1 MKGTTKVGSY
11 NITAEM
17 DGIPG
22 NLKTEFHSEPY
33 LNDSQIL
40 MLLTLHA
47 NPEGDNTEAI
57 KGALFNAGLT
67 MSWETVCRIS
77 LKKPSDLI

>member
-1 MKGTTKVGSY
+1 
-11 NITAEM
+11 
-17 DGIPG
+17 
-22 NLKTEFHSEPY
+22 
-33 LNDSQIL
+33 

-67 MSWETVCRIS
+67 MVLGNSVQDFFKETIGLDMIS
-77 LKKPSDLI
+77 ITSSLTDYYDSRTVNNDNYYYIK